1 MTNNLN
7 DFLNKILLGDSLEY
21 LRQLPSNSIDAVI
34 TDPPYCSGGR
44 TASEKA
50 LPPSKKYE
58 QGSNTIVHRP
68 DFVGDSKD
76 TRSWLHWCNLWISE
90 CHRVLKDGGY
100 FLMFTDWRQLPS
112 TTDAV
117 QIGELIWRG
126 IIAWDKGRCARAP
139 HKGYFRHQCE
149 YVVWAT
155 KGKCKR
161 NLHVGPFDGCYQYTV
176 KQTDKFHLTGKPTPL
191 MEDLIK
197 IVPEGAIILDPFMGS
212 GTTAVAAKMH
222 NRNFVGFEKTK
233 VYHDIALERL
243 EKLNMSK

>member
-90 CHRVLKDGGY
+90 CHRVLKR
-100 FLMFTDWRQLPS
+100 WRL
-112 TTDAV
+112 
-117 QIGELIWRG
+117 
-126 IIAWDKGRCARAP
+126 
-139 HKGYFRHQCE
+139 FF
-149 YVVWAT
+149 
-155 KGKCKR
+155 
-161 NLHVGPFDGCYQYTV
+161 N
-176 KQTDKFHLTGKPTPL
+176 
-191 MEDLIK
+191 
-197 IVPEGAIILDPFMGS
+197 
-212 GTTAVAAKMH
+212 
-222 NRNFVGFEKTK
+222 
-233 VYHDIALERL
+233 VYRL
-243 EKLNMSK
+243 ETASIYYRCCSNW